1 LYFLEMNTRL
11 QVEHTVTEMVTAYD
25 IVRRQIM
32 IAYGEGI
39 GIDQEDVK
47 IRGHAIEC
55 RINAEDPIT
64 FLPRRGKIV
73 HYRSPGG
80 FGVRVDSGIHMGYE
94 IPPYYDPMI
103 SKLIVWS
110 NTRLGAIARMRRA
123 LYEYVIEGVE
133 TNIPLHMVIM
143 EDEEF
148 VKGNIHTR
156 FIEERRIPER
166 VLEAMKSIRNLK
178 TRLDEIFSEGRR
190 EDRKDLIAAAVSA
203 VMAYIQ
209 SEEKRGLIRERA
221 DSGWKIFY
229 RLRRMGL

>member
-1 LYFLEMNTRL
+1 
-11 QVEHTVTEMVTAYD
+11 VTEMVTSYD
-25 IVRRQIM
+25 MVKRQIM

-39 GIDQEDVK
+39 GLDQEDVR

-55 RINAEDPIT
+55 RIYAEDPIT
-64 FLPRRGKIV
+64 FLPRSGKII

-80 FGVRVDSGIHMGYE
+80 YGVRVDSGIHMGYE
-94 IPPYYDPMI
+94 ILPYYDPLI

-133 TNIPLHMVIM
+133 TNIPFHMVVM

-148 VKGNIHTR
+148 VKGNIHTK

-166 VLEAMKSIRNLK
+166 VLESIKNIRNLK
-178 TRLDEIFSEGRR
+178 ARLDEIFREGRKENR
-190 EDRKDLIAAAVSA
+190 NDLVAAAVSA

-209 SEEKRGLIRERA
+209 SERRVQGLIQERT
-221 DSGWKIFY
+221 DSSWKMFH
-229 RLRRMGL
+229 RLRQLGRI